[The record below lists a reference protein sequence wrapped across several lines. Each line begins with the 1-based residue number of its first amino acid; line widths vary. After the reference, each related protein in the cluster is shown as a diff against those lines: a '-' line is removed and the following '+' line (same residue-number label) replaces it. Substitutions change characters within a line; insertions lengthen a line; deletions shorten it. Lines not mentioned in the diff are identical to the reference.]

1 MAISN
6 NSTGLRP
13 GVCTSTTRPTA
24 PYEGQ
29 HIYET
34 DTDFEFVWNGTAWV
48 RIYTASTTTKGDLQ
62 TFSTVPARL
71 AVGTDGYALRA
82 NSSAATGLEWALNP
96 YAVSAGALYGGASAT
111 TITFPSGRF
120 TFSPILVPTNLDS
133 TWTPLIT
140 AISASSFTYNNSVGG
155 NASMYWI
162 AIQMTSGAAAG

>member
-13 GVCTSTTRPTA
+13 GVCTSATRPTA

-71 AVGTDGYALRA
+71 AVGSNGYALRA
-82 NSSAATGLEWALNP
+82 NSSATTGLEWALNP
-96 YAVSAGALYGGASAT
+96 YAVAAGGGYAGAGST
-111 TITFPSGRF
+111 TVTLPSGRF
-120 TFSPILVPTNLDS
+120 SVDPIVLLNNYES
-133 TWTPLIT
+133 TLRTVT
-140 AISASSFTYNNSVGG
+140 AITTTSFTYQNVGG
-155 NASMYWI
+155 VNASYSYI
-162 AIQMTSGAAAG
+162 AIQMLPGAAAG

>member
-34 DTDFEFVWNGTAWV
+34 DTDFEFVWNGSAWV

-82 NSSAATGLEWALNP
+82 NSSTATGLEWALNP
-96 YAVSAGALYGGASAT
+96 YAVSAGAVYGGAVST
-111 TITFPSGRF
+111 TVSYPSGRF
-120 TFSPILVPTNLDS
+120 SVTPVVILSNDNVWVAQL
-133 TWTPLIT
+133 T
-140 AISASSFTYNNSVGG
+140 ANSSSSFTYINSVGG
-155 NASMYWI
+155 NTTMYWI
-162 AIQMTSGAAAG
+162 AIQMLPGAAAG

>member
-62 TFSTVPARL
+62 TFSTVPTRL
-71 AVGTDGYALRA
+71 AVGADGYALRA

-96 YAVSAGALYGGASAT
+96 YAVATGSGYAGAGST
-111 TITFPSGRF
+111 TVTFPSGRF
-120 TFSPILVPTNLDS
+120 SVFPILLLNNYES
-133 TWTPLIT
+133 TLRNVT
-140 AISASSFTYNNSVGG
+140 AGSASSFTYQNVGG
-155 NASMYWI
+155 VNASYSYI

>member
-6 NSTGLRP
+6 NNTGIRT

-34 DTDFEFVWNGTAWV
+34 DTDFEFVWNGSAWV

-62 TFSTVPARL
+62 TFSTVPTRL

-96 YAVSAGALYGGASAT
+96 YAVSAGALYGGAVST
-111 TITFPSGRF
+111 TVTFPSGRF
-120 TFSPILVPTNLDS
+120 NATPVLIPQNLGT
-133 TWTPLIT
+133 TWTALV
-140 AISASSFTYNNSVGG
+140 SALSTSSFTYSNSVGG
-155 NASMYWI
+155 NDTMHWI
-162 AIQMTSGAAAG
+162 AIQMTPTTAIG

>member
-13 GVCTSTTRPTA
+13 GVCTFTTRPTA

-34 DTDFEFVWNGTAWV
+34 DTDIEYVWNGTAWV

-62 TFSTVPARL
+62 TFSTIPDRL
-71 AVGTDGYALRA
+71 AVGTDGYTLRA

-96 YAVSAGALYGGASAT
+96 YAVASGAGYAGAGST
-111 TITFPSGRF
+111 TVTLPSGRF
-120 TFSPILVPTNLDS
+120 SVNPIVLLNNYES
-133 TWTPLIT
+133 TLRNVT
-140 AISASSFTYNNSVGG
+140 AITTTSFTYQNVGG
-155 NASMYWI
+155 ANASYSYI